1 LAAQLDNDSSLCQ
14 KKPDSKLIPTTP
26 GVKLIK
32 ETTYAIQ
39 RGIGH
44 IVHNIEP
51 DEFAFG
57 KKSLQCALILFNFKN
72 NAA

>member
-1 LAAQLDNDSSLCQ
+1 MGSIDKRASLATQLDNDSSLCQ

-32 ETTYAIQ
+32 ETICAIQ
-39 RGIGH
+39 RGMGH

-51 DEFAFG
+51 DEFAFE
-57 KKSLQCALILFNFKN
+57 KSHYNVP
-72 NAA
+72 